1 MIQAGKFFTLPV
13 VKMVD
18 FGAYLDGEEAG
29 EILLPKRYVP
39 QGLRAGDELE
49 VFLYHDGESR
59 LIATT
64 DKPKGIV
71 GDIVVLEVKDVMHQ
85 GAFLE
90 WGIMK
95 DLFLPLSQQASVLYK
110 GMKVPVLVYLD
121 EMTGRVAATEKF
133 QHHLKGNPI
142 TLVEN
147 DPVNLLVTRKTDLG
161 FEVIINSMHVGLI
174 HFSDIFHEMK
184 IGDRLKGFIKKLLP
198 DDKIDVMPGERGY
211 KRIESETEKIMRL
224 LKENNGYLPY
234 HDKSSPEEIYTFFGM
249 SKKSF
254 KMAIG
259 GLYKDKKISFAQA
272 GIQQIVE

>member
-1 MIQAGKFFTLPV
+1 MIQAGQYYTLPV
-13 VKMVD
+13 VKLVD
-18 FGAYLDGEEAG
+18 FGAYLDAEEAG
-29 EILLPKRYVP
+29 EVLLPKRYVP

-64 DKPKGIV
+64 EKPKGIV

-85 GAFLE
+85 GAFLD

-184 IGDRLKGFIKKLLP
+184 IGDRLKGFVKKLLP

-211 KRIESETEKIMRL
+211 KRIESEAEKIMRL
-224 LKENNGYLPY
+224 LQENNGYLPY

-272 GIQQIVE
+272 GIQQIAE

>member
-1 MIQAGKFFTLPV
+1 MIQAGNYYTLQV
-13 VKMVD
+13 VKLVD
-18 FGAYLDGEEAG
+18 FGAYLDGEEVG

-64 DKPKGIV
+64 ERPKAIV
-71 GDIVVLEVKDVMHQ
+71 GDIAVLEVKDVMHQ
-85 GAFLE
+85 GAFLD

-133 QHHLKGNPI
+133 QHHLKGKEI
-142 TLVEN
+142 LLKEN

-211 KRIESETEKIMRL
+211 KRIESEAEKIMRL

-234 HDKSSPEEIYTFFGM
+234 HDKSSPDEIYSFFGM

-259 GLYKDKKISFAQA
+259 GLYKEKKISFTQA
-272 GIQQIVE
+272 GIQQIVD

>member
-1 MIQAGKFFTLPV
+1 MIQAGNFYTLPV
-13 VKMVD
+13 VKLVD

-95 DLFLPLSQQASVLYK
+95 DLFLPLSQQASVIYK

-211 KRIESETEKIMRL
+211 KRIETEADKIMRL
-224 LKENNGYLPY
+224 LQENNGYLPY
-234 HDKSSPEEIYTFFGM
+234 HDKSSPDEIYSFFGM

-259 GLYKDKKISFAQA
+259 GLYKEKKISFAQA
-272 GIQQIVE
+272 GIQQIAE

>member
-1 MIQAGKFFTLPV
+1 MIQAGNFYTLTV
-13 VKMVD
+13 VKLVD

-64 DKPKGIV
+64 EKPKGIV

-211 KRIESETEKIMRL
+211 KRIETEADKIMRL
-224 LKENNGYLPY
+224 LHENNGYLPY
-234 HDKSSPEEIYTFFGM
+234 HDKSSPDEIYSFFGM

-259 GLYKDKKISFAQA
+259 GLYKEKKISFAQA
-272 GIQQIVE
+272 GIQQIAE

>member
-1 MIQAGKFFTLPV
+1 MIQAGRFYNLPV
-13 VKMVD
+13 VKLVD

-39 QGLRAGDELE
+39 QALRAGDELE

-71 GDIVVLEVKDVMHQ
+71 GDIVVLEVKDIMHQ
-85 GAFLE
+85 GAFLD

-133 QHHLKGNPI
+133 QHHLKSNPI

-147 DPVNLLVTRKTDLG
+147 DSVNLLVTRKTELG

-174 HFSDIFHEMK
+174 HFSDVFHEMR
-184 IGDRLKGFIKKLLP
+184 IGDRLKGFIKKLLL

-224 LKENNGYLPY
+224 LQEHNGYLPY
-234 HDKSSPEEIYTFFGM
+234 HDKSSPEEIYAFFGM

-259 GLYKDKKISFAQA
+259 GLYKEQKISFAQA
-272 GIQQIVE
+272 GIQLIVD

>member
-1 MIQAGKFFTLPV
+1 MIQAGNFYTLPV
-13 VKMVD
+13 VKLVD

-95 DLFLPLSQQASVLYK
+95 DLFLPLSQQASVIYK

-211 KRIESETEKIMRL
+211 KRIETEADKIMRL
-224 LKENNGYLPY
+224 LQENNGYLPY
-234 HDKSSPEEIYTFFGM
+234 HDKSSPDEIYSFFGM

-259 GLYKDKKISFAQA
+259 GLYKEKKISFTQA
-272 GIQQIVE
+272 GIQQIAE

>member
-272 GIQQIVE
+272 GIQQIGE

>member
-1 MIQAGKFFTLPV
+1 MIQAGNYYTLQV
-13 VKMVD
+13 VKLVD
-18 FGAYLDGEEAG
+18 FGAYLDGEEVG
-29 EILLPKRYVP
+29 VILLPKRYVP

-64 DKPKGIV
+64 ERPKAIV
-71 GDIVVLEVKDVMHQ
+71 GDIAVLEVKDVMHQ
-85 GAFLE
+85 GAFLD

-133 QHHLKGNPI
+133 QHHLKGKEI
-142 TLVEN
+142 LLKEN

-211 KRIESETEKIMRL
+211 KRIESEAEKIMRL

-234 HDKSSPEEIYTFFGM
+234 HDKSSPDEIYSFFGM

-259 GLYKDKKISFAQA
+259 GLYKEKKISFTQA
-272 GIQQIVE
+272 GIQQIVD

>member
-29 EILLPKRYVP
+29 EVLLPKRYVP

-272 GIQQIVE
+272 GIQQIGE

>member
-1 MIQAGKFFTLPV
+1 MIQAGQYYTLPV
-13 VKMVD
+13 VKLVD
-18 FGAYLDGEEAG
+18 FGAYLDGGEAG

-211 KRIESETEKIMRL
+211 KRIESEAEKILRL
-224 LKENNGYLPY
+224 LRENNGYLPY

-272 GIQQIVE
+272 GIQQIGE